1 MMSNITHCAQI
12 RHGQGWPFLQLRHE
26 AEPTM
31 SKISIGLRVLLSVA
45 FIGAGLSK
53 LIGLEMMVAVYDTI
67 GVGQWFRY
75 VTGLIEVGSVVVL
88 WVPGRQVLGAAL
100 LACTMVGAILAHLLI
115 LGPSPLPAVVL
126 GIISATVVYLHRD
139 QITQIRS
146 RVGV

>member
-1 MMSNITHCAQI
+1 
-12 RHGQGWPFLQLRHE
+12 
-26 AEPTM
+26 M